1 VVTPDR
7 LRQLADGYKISV
19 KDDERRQCWECN
31 ALYGPGIDDLRRI
44 LGPDAAR
51 LLADAINLIRCR
63 HAVLLAQAGEPYP
76 CGDCPECLLLAR
88 FAALGEEEA

>member
-1 VVTPDR
+1 MLVSASTGTIVIDPFGPNPQD
-7 LRQLADGYKISV
+7 LPLIEAIS
-19 KDDERRQCWECN
+19 
-31 ALYGPGIDDLRRI
+31 
-44 LGPDAAR
+44 GPDGAR